1 MVIPDAAVVE
11 KAKKAGAF
19 IWEAQLGPQM
29 AFHMSAADEVLYGG
43 AAGGGKSESLLVESV
58 RYKDVPGSHSVLFR
72 RTFPELMR
80 ADGLIQ
86 RSKQLF
92 TNIGDY
98 RAGEFR
104 WYFETKKRNDPAT
117 LDFSHMERRDDMF
130 KHQSAQY
137 SYIGFDELT
146 SFLEE
151 QYLYLI
157 SRGRSTRGV
166 PVRYRSATNPG
177 NDGHVWVFKRWAP
190 WLDPTHPSPAKPGEI
205 RWFARI
211 LNEDREVEADWIGP
225 DGDPPLSRTFI
236 PAFIEDNPILMA
248 LDPRYKARLD
258 ALPEPYKSQLKD
270 GNWLVGKEDEWQII
284 PYAWV
289 RAAMDRWQPDGG
301 REFEIEAVSCDP
313 ARGVDKAVIGH
324 RRGNWV
330 DELQYFQK
338 RDTMYLVGEL
348 RRTYAYQEA
357 DGPTVPA
364 RIDVIG
370 VGAGVYDRMRE
381 INEELYEDP
390 ERRDQIVEVY
400 PINSGE
406 KSYATDQSGL
416 LTLVN
421 VRAEMWWHLRDL
433 LDPDNPLGLEEP
445 VCLPPD
451 KVLLADL
458 TAPRWRMTSGGIL
471 VESKKDL
478 KKRIGRST
486 DAGDTVTMMFY
497 EIGGAG
503 TGRGGIWV

>member
-19 IWEAQLGPQM
+19 VWEAQLGPQLS
-29 AFHMSAADEVLYGG
+29 FHMSSADEVCYGG

-58 RYKDVPGSHSVLFR
+58 RYKDIPGSHSVLFR

-104 WYFETKKRNDPAT
+104 WYFETKKHNDPAT

-137 SYIGFDELT
+137 AYIGFDELT

-190 WLDPTHPSPAKPGEI
+190 WLDPTHPNAAKPGEI

-211 LNEDREVEADWIGP
+211 LDEDREVESDWIGP
-225 DGDPPLSRTFI
+225 DGQEALSRTFI

-248 LDPRYKARLD
+248 LDPRYRARLD

-270 GNWLVGKEDEWQII
+270 GNWLVGKED
-284 PYAWV
+284 
-289 RAAMDRWQPDGG
+289 
-301 REFEIEAVSCDP
+301 
-313 ARGVDKAVIGH
+313 
-324 RRGNWV
+324 
-330 DELQYFQK
+330 
-338 RDTMYLVGEL
+338 
-348 RRTYAYQEA
+348 
-357 DGPTVPA
+357 
-364 RIDVIG
+364 
-370 VGAGVYDRMRE
+370 
-381 INEELYEDP
+381 
-390 ERRDQIVEVY
+390 
-400 PINSGE
+400 
-406 KSYATDQSGL
+406 
-416 LTLVN
+416 
-421 VRAEMWWHLRDL
+421 
-433 LDPDNPLGLEEP
+433 
-445 VCLPPD
+445 
-451 KVLLADL
+451 
-458 TAPRWRMTSGGIL
+458 
-471 VESKKDL
+471 
-478 KKRIGRST
+478 
-486 DAGDTVTMMFY
+486 
-497 EIGGAG
+497 
-503 TGRGGIWV
+503 